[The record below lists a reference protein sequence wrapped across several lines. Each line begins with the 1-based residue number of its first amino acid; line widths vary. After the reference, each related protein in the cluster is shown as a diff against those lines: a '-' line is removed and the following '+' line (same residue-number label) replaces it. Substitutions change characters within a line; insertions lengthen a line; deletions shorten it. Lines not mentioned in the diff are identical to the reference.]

1 MKKNR
6 ALLVLGLLLIVGLML
21 AACTATGGDIQNA
34 IEQAATQVGPTV
46 EAAVQEV
53 APTLEAAATELAPT
67 VEAAVQEVAP
77 TVEAAATELAG
88 GAATEEPAAE
98 EPAGDMMSLAADC
111 DAEGYTGLFKEIAAI
126 DPLTVQFSM
135 CAPDPAFPS
144 KVAFSAFGI
153 QPSEWLES
161 TGGTGELLEHPIGT
175 GPYIV
180 DNWNRGEELTF
191 TKNPNY
197 WGEPAVADTLVFRW
211 QTESAARLLELQS
224 GTVDGIDNPAPD
236 DFETIQADANLQ
248 LLERPALNVFYVGMN
263 NTYAPFDDQL
273 VRQAI
278 AMGIDRQRIVDNF
291 YPAGSEV
298 ATHFTPCAIPNGC
311 AGDDWYEFDPEAAR
325 ELLAQAGYP
334 DGFETTITYR
344 DVVRGYL
351 PDPNIVAQD
360 IQAQLAENLNITAE
374 IVVMESGAFLEA
386 ADAGTIEGLHLLGWG
401 ADYPDMTNFLDYHF
415 GAGSSDQF
423 GEHFPE
429 LTDVLSQAASLA
441 GDDARAPLY
450 EQANNLIKELVPMV
464 PVAHGGSAVAY
475 LASVQN
481 PHVSPLG
488 NESFAKMDPGK
499 DTFVW
504 MQNAEPLSLYCADE
518 TDGESLRAC
527 EQTVESLLAYEVG
540 GTAVEPSLATECTP
554 NEDLTVW
561 TCTLREGVT
570 FHDGSTLDAN
580 DVVMSYIVQ
589 WDASNPLHVGNTGA
603 YSYFSAL
610 WGGFLNAPPAEG

>member
-1 MKKNR
+1 MKKNQTLLVMGL
-6 ALLVLGLLLIVGLML
+6 LLVLALFIT
-21 AACTATGGDIQNA
+21 ACTATGGDIQSA
-34 IEQAATQVGPTV
+34 IESAATQVGPTV
-46 EAAVQEV
+46 EAAVQQV

-67 VEAAVQEVAP
+67 VEAAVEEIAP
-77 TVEAAATELAG
+77 TVEAAATKMAG
-88 GAATEEPAAE
+88 GEEAT
-98 EPAGDMMSLAADC
+98 GDLMVVSADC

-126 DPLTVQFSM
+126 DPMTVQFSM

-144 KVAFSAFGI
+144 KAAFSAFGI
-153 QPSEWLES
+153 QPSEYLES
-161 TGGTGELLEHPIGT
+161 TGGTGELLEKPIGT
-175 GPYIV
+175 GPYMV
-180 DNWNRGEELTF
+180 DQWNRGEELTF

-197 WGEPAVADTLVFRW
+197 WGEPAFADTLVFRW

-236 DFETIQADANLQ
+236 DFETISADSNLQ
-248 LLERPALNVFYVGMN
+248 LLPRPALNVFYVGMN
-263 NTYAPFDDQL
+263 NTYAPFDNVL

-311 AGDDWYEFDPEAAR
+311 AGEEWYEFDPEAAR
-325 ELLAQAGYP
+325 ALLAEAGFA
-334 DGFETTITYR
+334 DGFDTTITYR

-360 IQAQLAENLNITAE
+360 IQAQLLENLNINAE

-386 ADAGTIEGLHLLGWG
+386 ADAGTVEGLHLLGWG

-423 GEHFPE
+423 GDHFPE
-429 LTDVLSQAASLA
+429 LTDVLTQAASLA

-450 EQANNLIKELVPMV
+450 EQANNLIRELVPMV
-464 PVAHGGSAVAY
+464 PVAHGGSAAAY

-481 PHVSPLG
+481 AHVSPLG
-488 NESFAKMDPGK
+488 NESFAKMDSGK

-504 MQNAEPLSLYCADE
+504 MQNAEPISLYCADE

-527 EQTVESLLAYEVG
+527 EQAVESLLAYEVG
-540 GTAVEPSLATECTP
+540 GTAVEPSLATGCEP

-580 DVVMSYIVQ
+580 DVVMSYVVQ
-589 WDASNPLHVGNTGA
+589 WDASHPLHVGNTGA

-610 WGGFLNAPPAEG
+610 WGGFLNAPPAE